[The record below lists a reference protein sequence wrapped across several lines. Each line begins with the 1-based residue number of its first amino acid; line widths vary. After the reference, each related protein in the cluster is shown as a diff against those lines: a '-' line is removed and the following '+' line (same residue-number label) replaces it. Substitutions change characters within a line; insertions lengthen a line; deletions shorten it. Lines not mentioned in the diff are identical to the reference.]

1 MRTGASA
8 AIIRRA
14 AAGLAAVAE
23 RGRALDEVL
32 DDVSP
37 ELRRSVSHLLF
48 NYFRHRRFVD
58 ALLAAHLHRSP
69 RPGVY
74 ALLRAAAAQLL
85 FQSAIAPESAVNVAV
100 EEAKREHAD
109 KLVNA
114 VLHRVLEKK
123 RPAPESPEEVLP
135 EALYAAWKRRFS
147 PEALEEETAALLAEP
162 PFAFRM
168 CRDFAPPAGAAAL
181 PGWGG
186 FRFFSV
192 ADPAAVLDS
201 ESFER
206 GEIYVQ
212 DPATSLAPSLP
223 DYTQVNSA
231 LELCAAPGGKTLML
245 AEKLKR
251 NAKLVAA
258 DRSAKRQERTR
269 ANCAKYGVAAEVIA
283 AEPREL
289 SGSFDLVVADVP
301 CGNSGV
307 FRRRPDAM
315 WRYSP
320 ERQKELAE
328 LQMSILDEAARL
340 VSPGGQLVYSSCSI
354 EPEED
359 DGLVAAFLRKHGE
372 FRLLKSRLLL
382 PSPVNDGAF
391 AALLMKVQGL
401 PVQGFKGRGEA

>member
-1 MRTGASA
+1 MRSGASA

-58 ALLAAHLHRSP
+58 ALLAEHLHRSP
-69 RPGVY
+69 RPKVY

-100 EEAKREHAD
+100 EEAKKEHAD

-114 VLHRVLEKK
+114 VLRRVLEKK

-135 EALYAAWKRRFS
+135 EALRAAWKKRFS
-147 PEALEEETAALLAEP
+147 PEELAEQTAVLLEEP

-168 CRDFAPPAGAAAL
+168 CRDFAPPADAAAL

-251 NAKLVAA
+251 GAKLVAA

-320 ERQKELAE
+320 ERQKELAA

-359 DGLVAAFLRKHGE
+359 DGLVAAFLKKHGE
-372 FRLLKSRLLL
+372 FRQLKSRLLL
-382 PSPVNDGAF
+382 PSVVNDGAF

-401 PVQGFKGRGEA
+401 KGRGEA

>member
-1 MRTGASA
+1 M
-8 AIIRRA
+8 
-14 AAGLAAVAE
+14 
-23 RGRALDEVL
+23 
-32 DDVSP
+32 
-37 ELRRSVSHLLF
+37 LRFTKATSQ
-48 NYFRHRRFVD
+48 
-58 ALLAAHLHRSP
+58 P
-69 RPGVY
+69 
-74 ALLRAAAAQLL
+74 
-85 FQSAIAPESAVNVAV
+85 I
-100 EEAKREHAD
+100 
-109 KLVNA
+109 
-114 VLHRVLEKK
+114 
-123 RPAPESPEEVLP
+123 
-135 EALYAAWKRRFS
+135 
-147 PEALEEETAALLAEP
+147 TAA
-162 PFAFRM
+162 FRN
-168 CRDFAPPAGAAAL
+168 
-181 PGWGG
+181 
-186 FRFFSV
+186 
-192 ADPAAVLDS
+192 
-201 ESFER
+201 
-206 GEIYVQ
+206 GEAYVQ

-223 DYTQVNSA
+223 DYTQINSA

-251 NAKLVAA
+251 GAKLVAA

-289 SGSFDLVVADVP
+289 KGSFDLVVADVP

-382 PSPVNDGAF
+382 PSVVNDGAF
-391 AALLMKVQGL
+391 AAQLFRSSAANDEL
-401 PVQGFKGRGEA
+401 